1 MTGRITPPNIRWAIV
16 GLTTLLMALA
26 PHTSFGQS
34 MAERPAG
41 PAPHF
46 QASGVRAEL
55 SFDWDTTAYE
65 GKTPRVLTQARNSV
79 MLYVK

>member
-1 MTGRITPPNIRWAIV
+1 MTGRIISPNVRWAIV
-16 GLTTLLMALA
+16 GLTMLLMALT
-26 PHTSFGQS
+26 PHITLGQS

-41 PAPHF
+41 PAPHH
-46 QASGVRAEL
+46 QAIRIRAEL
-55 SFDWDTTAYE
+55 SFDWDTIAYE